1 MVVLLRRLAMEAA
14 GDEER
19 PLLHHPHPHLYQDG
33 NSRYTS
39 DGTVDVDGQP
49 AVKASTGDWRACFF
63 VLGIQFSECL
73 AFFAISKNLVTYLTS
88 VLHESNIDAAR
99 NVSTWIGTT
108 FFTPLVGAFLA
119 DTYWGRYKTLV
130 VFLSVYALG
139 MLVLTVSTTLP
150 WMRQSSSNDE
160 IHRIAVYTGLY
171 LTALGN
177 GGIKPCT
184 STFGADQFDITDPS
198 EQLKKGSFFN
208 WFYFSTSIGSLL
220 STTMIVWVQDNAGW
234 GIGFAVPTIF
244 MSLSFTVFIAGRRIY
259 RYKTLGE
266 SPMTRVSQVVV
277 AAARNHHMD
286 LPDDCSTLHH
296 LPSAPLEATFNVHH
310 TTQFRFLDK
319 AAIVPAPTV
328 EKKGTSTSPWRL
340 CVVSHVEEVK
350 MLLRLCPTWASLV
363 IFFMIMSQM
372 SSTVIE
378 QGMIMDN
385 RVGPFVVPPA
395 SIASFTVVT
404 TLVLVPIYDMVL
416 VPLARHAT
424 GEDRGLT
431 QSQRLGIGFAMSTL
445 CMAYLALLERNRLAV
460 AATGEMMNIM
470 WQAPAYVVLGAGE
483 VFTVIGMLELF
494 YDRSPDGMR
503 SLCTALSQLAVA
515 VGNYLNSAVLGVVA
529 STTVWI
535 SEDLDK
541 GHLDYFFWTM
551 AALGALNLLQ
561 FLFFSMRYND
571 NTACRQRHPY

>member
-1 MVVLLRRLAMEAA
+1 MEAA

-184 STFGADQFDITDPS
+184 STFGADQFDI
-198 EQLKKGSFFN
+198 
-208 WFYFSTSIGSLL
+208 
-220 STTMIVWVQDNAGW
+220 
-234 GIGFAVPTIF
+234 
-244 MSLSFTVFIAGRRIY
+244 TVFIAGRRIY